1 MRKALLKIS
10 GLLSLFLA
18 TLLAAC
24 ASTRV
29 ALPPSIVRV
38 PEIRYL
44 PIPAADLEPC
54 MVPVGKPIVNSDLL
68 LHDQAAMQ
76 DLKNCNKQLARA
88 RAKNGAPSI
97 PIPHPE

>member
-1 MRKALLKIS
+1 
-10 GLLSLFLA
+10 
-18 TLLAAC
+18 
-24 ASTRV
+24 
-29 ALPPSIVRV
+29 
-38 PEIRYL
+38 
-44 PIPAADLEPC
+44 
-54 MVPVGKPIVNSDLL
+54 MVPVGKPIVNGDLL